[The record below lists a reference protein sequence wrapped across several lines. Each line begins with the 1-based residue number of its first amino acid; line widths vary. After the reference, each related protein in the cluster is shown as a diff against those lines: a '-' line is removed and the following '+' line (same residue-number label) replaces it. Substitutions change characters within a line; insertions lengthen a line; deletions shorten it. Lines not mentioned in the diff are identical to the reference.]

1 MGMRNY
7 ANSGFVVPAK
17 ELANLLEEPSE
28 RVEWLALLDSENDM
42 EKLENWFSSNLS
54 PFSSYAHVAPTF
66 FVLNDEC
73 ESEDLEIGEVYA
85 AFDEADLFE
94 IIPSPAL
101 RRLQNRG
108 VNPENKRWVTF
119 G

>member
-7 ANSGFVVPAK
+7 ANNGFVVPAK
-17 ELANLLEEPSE
+17 ELANLLEEPSK
-28 RVEWLALLDSENDM
+28 RVEWLAMLDSEDDI
-42 EKLENWFSSNLS
+42 EKLEGW
-54 PFSSYAHVAPTF
+54 VATHLREATVSL

-85 AFDEADLFE
+85 EFDEADLFE
-94 IIPSPAL
+94 IVPSPYL
-101 RRLQNRG
+101 HRLQFRG